1 MNISGFL
8 RSRQWIFARR
18 LALIALIVFLGI
30 RNYAGPVWSWL
41 RAADPQRDVA
51 VIKSEF
57 RTDLGEEKPAWVIGL
72 RNNSNTTTYD
82 QIELEATYMNNEGK
96 VLETDRLVVK
106 QKLTPGHE
114 QTIASTDL
122 KPRVGATN
130 GTLKVIGA
138 RRVKP

>member
-8 RSRQWIFARR
+8 RSPQWIIGRR
-18 LALIALIVFLGI
+18 LALVALIAFLGV
-30 RNYAGPVWSWL
+30 RNYGGAVWSWL
-41 RAADPQRDVA
+41 SAADPQRDVV

-57 RTDLGEEKPAWVIGL
+57 RTDLGDEKPAWVIGL
-72 RNNSNTTTYD
+72 RNNSTRTAYD
-82 QIELEATYMNNEGK
+82 QIELEATYMNDAGK
-96 VLETDRLVVK
+96 VLETAKLVVR